1 MAATT
6 PQWMPVPCLGTM
18 ILTFNSVIAFYNSTL
33 RKTGENTFEPLSE
46 QELAR
51 LSNVEMPESIEIH
64 DSDNNDHHDSSN
76 SDSDEGWE
84 TTEEL
89 DDDGGGDDQENDD

>member
-1 MAATT
+1 MN
-6 PQWMPVPCLGTM
+6 
-18 ILTFNSVIAFYNSTL
+18 LTYVIAFHNSSL
-33 RKTGENTFEPLSE
+33 QSNHFRKTGENTFEPLSDH
-46 QELAR
+46 ELAR
-51 LSNVEMPESIEIH
+51 LSNVEMPESIEID

-89 DDDGGGDDQENDD
+89 DDDGGVDDQENDD